1 MTQDAL
7 THFTMECCQ
16 NNLQI
21 GFDAIGDAAI
31 ETVLQA
37 LEAAAK
43 HYDVRSMRHRIEH
56 AELITLPDAAGC
68 PPGRHFVHA
77 ARL

>member
-56 AELITLPDAAGC
+56 AELITPSQMQRLPAW
-68 PPGRHFVHA
+68 RHFMHA